1 MTFWEIFWGAV
12 PLAIMFGAGV
22 FMGVTI
28 TSMAAAGKAE
38 PERKKKGKERR
49 KTKMDDKSSKDLMDA
64 EVQKALAEAAKTAKE
79 IKSDFKGCWGCEFC
93 DKINPEEN
101 RCEKTGR
108 IFEDRFECSEQRLK
122 DCPLNEGGKENESNG
137 DCDNDSDMCN
147 AAGIGTDQQM
157 EEVKPLIDERTEWEC
172 EA

>member
-1 MTFWEIFWGAV
+1 
-12 PLAIMFGAGV
+12 
-22 FMGVTI
+22 
-28 TSMAAAGKAE
+28 
-38 PERKKKGKERR
+38 
-49 KTKMDDKSSKDLMDA
+49 MDDKSSKDLMDA
-64 EVQKALAEAAKTAKE
+64 WQQTIIRELVPKVAKAGEEITNVMAKCAEQIRETLQDPEVQKALAEAAKTAKE

-93 DKINPEEN
+93 NKINQEEN

-108 IFEDRFECSEQRLK
+108 IFEDRFECSERRLK